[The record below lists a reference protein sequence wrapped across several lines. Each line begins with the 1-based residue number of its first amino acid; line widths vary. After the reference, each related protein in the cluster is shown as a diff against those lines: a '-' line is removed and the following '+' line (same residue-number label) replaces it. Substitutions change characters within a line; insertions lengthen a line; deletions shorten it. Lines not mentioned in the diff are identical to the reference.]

1 MMARKVVQFGLIL
14 LLLFVLAG
22 CGGAGGNAPKP
33 TVEGIPTP
41 QGVFGQAT
49 SVMTQLPAA
58 ATAIPAGSGD
68 PVAGKTVY
76 DNKCASCHGAKG
88 EGVEG
93 KGKGIAT
100 WTMSAA
106 DFDDLLR
113 TGAKGKLGNEHLYGP
128 SQVSPSGVE
137 NLYAYVHSLQKK

>member
-1 MMARKVVQFGLIL
+1 MAKKAGQLGLVWL
-14 LLLFVLAG
+14 LMIVLSG
-22 CGGAGGNAPKP
+22 CGGAGGGAPAGRA

-49 SVMTQLPAA
+49 SDMLPAA
-58 ATAIPAGSGD
+58 ATAPPAGSGD

-106 DFDDLLR
+106 EFDDLLR

-128 SQVSPSGVE
+128 SQISPSGVE
-137 NLYAYVHSLQKK
+137 NLFAYVRSLQKK

>member
-1 MMARKVVQFGLIL
+1 MIRTTSQLGLVL
-14 LLLFVLAG
+14 LLLITLTG
-22 CGGAGGNAPKP
+22 CGGAGSGNASKP

-41 QGVFGQAT
+41 QGAFAQAT
-49 SVMTQLPAA
+49 TVITPQAA
-58 ATAIPAGSGD
+58 ATAAPESGGGD

-93 KGKGIAT
+93 KGKGAAS
-100 WTMSAA
+100 WTMPAA
-106 DFDDLLR
+106 DFDDILR

-128 SQVSPSGVE
+128 SQISPSGMT
-137 NLYAYVHSLQKK
+137 NLFAFVRSLQKK

>member
-1 MMARKVVQFGLIL
+1 MAKTSMRLTLIL
-14 LLLFVLAG
+14 LLVIVLSG
-22 CGGAGGNAPKP
+22 CGGAGGGAPKA

-49 SVMTQLPAA
+49 TVITPVAA
-58 ATAIPAGSGD
+58 SLTSAPIGSGD

-93 KGKGIAT
+93 KGKGTAG
-100 WTMSAA
+100 WTMSAS

-128 SQVSPSGVE
+128 SQISPSGVE
-137 NLYAYVHSLQKK
+137 NLYAYVYSLQKK

>member
-1 MMARKVVQFGLIL
+1 MTRTLAQLGFVL
-14 LLLFVLAG
+14 LLSIILVT
-22 CGGAGGNAPKP
+22 CGGAKGGAPKA

-41 QGVFGQAT
+41 QGVFSQAT
-49 SVMTQLPAA
+49 SVMTQMPPA
-58 ATAIPAGSGD
+58 ATAEPAGSGD

-100 WTMSAA
+100 WTMSAS

-113 TGAKGKLGNEHLYGP
+113 TGAKGRLGNEHLYGP
-128 SQVSPSGVE
+128 SQISPGGVE
-137 NLYAYVHSLQKK
+137 NLFAYVVSLQKK

>member
-1 MMARKVVQFGLIL
+1 MMRTLAQLGLVL
-14 LLLFVLAG
+14 LLSIFLMA
-22 CGGAGGNAPKP
+22 CGGAKGGAPRRP
-33 TVEGIPTP
+33 WREFPPLRECIE
-41 QGVFGQAT
+41 QAT
-49 SVMTQLPAA
+49 SVMTPLPAA
-58 ATAIPAGSGD
+58 ATAEPAGSGD

-100 WTMSAA
+100 WTMSASE
-106 DFDDLLR
+106 FDDILR

-128 SQVSPSGVE
+128 SQISPAGIE
-137 NLYAYVHSLQKK
+137 NLFAYVVSLQKK

>member
-1 MMARKVVQFGLIL
+1 MTRKPTFLGLIL
-14 LLLFVLAG
+14 LLLVMLAG
-22 CGGAGGNAPKP
+22 CGGAGGNTPKP

-41 QGVFGQAT
+41 QGAFAQAT
-49 SVMTQLPAA
+49 TVITPQAA
-58 ATAIPAGSGD
+58 PTAASESGGGD

-93 KGKGIAT
+93 KGKGAAS
-100 WTMSAA
+100 WTMPAA
-106 DFDDLLR
+106 DFDDILR

-128 SQVSPSGVE
+128 SQISPSGME
-137 NLYAYVHSLQKK
+137 NLFAFVRSLQKK

>member
-1 MMARKVVQFGLIL
+1 MARKAGQLGLVWLLMIVVS
-14 LLLFVLAG
+14 G
-22 CGGAGGNAPKP
+22 CGGAGGGAPRA

-41 QGVFGQAT
+41 QGVFGQTT
-49 SVMTQLPAA
+49 SVMTPMPAA
-58 ATAIPAGSGD
+58 ATAAPAGSGD
-68 PVAGKTVY
+68 PIAGKTVY

-93 KGKGIAT
+93 KGKGAAG
-100 WTMSAA
+100 WTMSAS

-128 SQVSPSGVE
+128 SQISPSGME
-137 NLYAYVHSLQKK
+137 NLFAYVRSLQKK

>member
-1 MMARKVVQFGLIL
+1 MTRILAQLGFAL
-14 LLLFVLAG
+14 LLSIILVA
-22 CGGAGGNAPKP
+22 CGGAKGGAPKA

-49 SVMTQLPAA
+49 SVMTQMPPA
-58 ATAIPAGSGD
+58 ATAEPAGSGD

-100 WTMSAA
+100 WAMSAS

-113 TGAKGKLGNEHLYGP
+113 TGA
-128 SQVSPSGVE
+128 
-137 NLYAYVHSLQKK
+137 YALRQGRNVARSS

>member
-1 MMARKVVQFGLIL
+1 MARKATFLGLIL
-14 LLLFVLAG
+14 LLLAVLAG

-41 QGVFGQAT
+41 QGAFAQAT
-49 SVMTQLPAA
+49 TVITPPAA
-58 ATAIPAGSGD
+58 AAAAQSADSGD

-93 KGKGIAT
+93 KGKGVSG
-100 WTMSAA
+100 WTMTAA
-106 DFDDLLR
+106 DFDDILR
-113 TGAKGKLGNEHLYGP
+113 TGAKGKLGNEHLYGA
-128 SQVSPSGVE
+128 SQISPSGME
-137 NLYAYVHSLQKK
+137 NLFAFVRSLQKK

>member
-1 MMARKVVQFGLIL
+1 MTRTLARLGFVL
-14 LLLFVLAG
+14 LLSIILAA
-22 CGGAGGNAPKP
+22 CGGAKGGTSNA

-49 SVMTQLPAA
+49 SVMTPLPAA
-58 ATAIPAGSGD
+58 ATAQPAGSGD

-100 WTMSAA
+100 WTMPAG

-113 TGAKGKLGNEHLYGP
+113 TGAKGRLGNEHLYGP
-128 SQVSPSGVE
+128 SQISPGGVE
-137 NLYAYVHSLQKK
+137 NLLAYVVSLQKK

>member
-1 MMARKVVQFGLIL
+1 MKRTFAQLG
-14 LLLFVLAG
+14 FVLSLSIILAA
-22 CGGAGGNAPKP
+22 CGGAKGGAPQA

-49 SVMTQLPAA
+49 SVMTQLPPA
-58 ATAIPAGSGD
+58 ATAQPAGSGD

-88 EGVEG
+88 DGVEG

-100 WTMSAA
+100 WTMSTS

-113 TGAKGKLGNEHLYGP
+113 TGAKGKLGNEHLFGP
-128 SQVSPSGVE
+128 SQLSPSGVE
-137 NLYAYVHSLQKK
+137 NLYAYFHTLQKQ

>member
-1 MMARKVVQFGLIL
+1 MTRTLAQLG
-14 LLLFVLAG
+14 FVLSMSIILAA
-22 CGGAGGNAPKP
+22 CGGAKGGAPKA

-49 SVMTQLPAA
+49 SVMTQLPPA
-58 ATAIPAGSGD
+58 ATAEPAGSGD

-100 WTMSAA
+100 WTMSAS

-128 SQVSPSGVE
+128 SQISPGGVE
-137 NLYAYVHSLQKK
+137 NLFAYVVSLQKK